1 MDFSLASK
9 VTIITGGASG
19 IGKGMAEFF
28 AAQGAK
34 VVIADLNEEAGS
46 SASGELIREGRESLF
61 VKTDLRNSADVK
73 RLVEKTVA
81 RFGSIDVLINN
92 AGLQH
97 VQPVDEFDE
106 DKWDQLHHVM
116 MRGTFLCTKYALP
129 VMRSSPERWG
139 RIINISSIHGQVASK
154 FKSAY
159 VSAKHAIVGFTKTVA
174 LEVGEDNITINSICP
189 SYLRTPIVEKQI
201 KTLSETHGISEEEVI
216 ENIMLVPM
224 PQKEFVTVE
233 EIAAIAAF
241 LCSDYA
247 RHINGASIAV
257 DGGWTAQ

>member
-1 MDFSLASK
+1 MDFSLESK
-9 VTIITGGASG
+9 VAIITGAASG
-19 IGKGMAEFF
+19 IGNGIAEFF
-28 AAQGAK
+28 AERGAK
-34 VVIADLNEEAGS
+34 IVIADLNGE
-46 SASGELIREGRESLF
+46 SGERASEKLIEKGGECLF
-61 VKTDLRNSADVK
+61 VNVDVGK
-73 RLVEKTVA
+73 SEDVRRLMGETVNK
-81 RFGSIDVLINN
+81 FGGIDILINN

-106 DKWDQLHHVM
+106 DKWDLLHTVM

-139 RIINISSIHGQVASK
+139 RVINISSIHGQVASK

-189 SYLRTPIVEKQI
+189 SYLRTLIVEKQI
-201 KTLSETHGISEEEVI
+201 KTLSATHGISEEEVI

-241 LCSDYA
+241 LSTDYA
-247 RHINGASIAV
+247 RHINGASIPV